1 MSAGNKMGERFSKG
15 SRESQ
20 ADIFRFIKSEMGDP
34 HFAANVEKEF
44 KWDLAVTK
52 NEEPI

>member
-34 HFAANVEKEF
+34 HFAANVEKERVQVG
-44 KWDLAVTK
+44 LSCH
-52 NEEPI
+52 